1 MAVFREP
8 GSPKSRGDSLRGTEE
23 GRASALQP
31 ESGPLRSDA
40 SDGVTGASSSYHDVG
55 AEDEGESEQAH
66 LLSPSVEAGDGTDI
80 ALQDRSASVPS
91 SRSHTAPL
99 LTSGPSSLLPGQPR
113 LPARTGRDQL
123 QDQLSLAQRL
133 APAVT
138 STAEATIDFQSVLAE
153 GPSGAAS
160 STASGRPRA
169 GSTSKMA
176 DIMVKS
182 TGEARWCNKCGGPK
196 PDRAHHC
203 STCGICV
210 LRMDHHCPWLG
221 GCIGLRNHKAFFLFL
236 TYTAAACTYAGQESA
251 RALLKWI
258 NDEPGH
264 SWNKTTIESMEGGGR
279 VRLPSQRSSSGS
291 TRPSRVGV
299 QDRLRQIVG
308 DPLQRSGPEQR
319 WREDDE
325 LTKEERKALKKA
337 SQLNVY
343 DVGTSSHYSRESDG
357 FSYSINMRALEE
369 LDRITTKIRTG
380 QESSALRNGSNMDSS
395 DEEDSGRTTTDGHDE
410 VSRNQKEGSF
420 ESGMT
425 RSEQIRAAAHGRMPQ
440 PNSASTATEWESGH
454 GHAEWGPAPRRDFV
468 LYDVDSEE
476 E

>member
-1 MAVFREP
+1 
-8 GSPKSRGDSLRGTEE
+8 
-23 GRASALQP
+23 
-31 ESGPLRSDA
+31 
-40 SDGVTGASSSYHDVG
+40 
-55 AEDEGESEQAH
+55 
-66 LLSPSVEAGDGTDI
+66 
-80 ALQDRSASVPS
+80 
-91 SRSHTAPL
+91 
-99 LTSGPSSLLPGQPR
+99 
-113 LPARTGRDQL
+113 
-123 QDQLSLAQRL
+123 
-133 APAVT
+133 
-138 STAEATIDFQSVLAE
+138 
-153 GPSGAAS
+153 
-160 STASGRPRA
+160 
-169 GSTSKMA
+169 
-176 DIMVKS
+176 
-182 TGEARWCNKCGGPK
+182 
-196 PDRAHHC
+196 
-203 STCGICV
+203 
-210 LRMDHHCPWLG
+210 
-221 GCIGLRNHKAFFLFL
+221 
-236 TYTAAACTYAGQESA
+236 
-251 RALLKWI
+251 
-258 NDEPGH
+258 
-264 SWNKTTIESMEGGGR
+264 MEGGGR

-343 DVGTSSHYSRESDG
+343 DVGVKRNWTAMMGRTLWEWLLPWGEPESDG